1 MKKVL
6 MLTMLPVV
14 MFGLLFPVSR
24 TDKEG
29 PSPFFQEIKKFF
41 HYGDTERAKVK
52 KVPTKFKKE
61 MKKQLRYPDIEK
73 EEK

>member
-1 MKKVL
+1 MKKMF
-6 MLTMLPVV
+6 MLAMLPVV

-24 TDKEG
+24 TDKKG

-41 HYGDTERAKVK
+41 HYGDTERTKVK

-61 MKKQLRYPDIEK
+61 LKKQLRYPDIEK